1 MDVISALAVANTAIK
16 TVRSIAATS
25 KNARTG
31 AAEVYRELGK
41 YADAVEDVK
50 EWLGGKE
57 RKPNI
62 FKQLSF
68 KGSPTKIALSEL
80 ATRERIKNLEK
91 ELRHMFYWGE
101 LSHLSGDGYKQF
113 LSIRRSIETKRIRMQ
128 QELIERRKLFIRNA
142 SLTSLIIFMVGVL
155 IYLVKFLLEA
165 ING

>member
-1 MDVISALAVANTAIK
+1 MDVISALAVANSAIK

-41 YADAVEDVK
+41 YADAVEDIK
-50 EWLGGKE
+50 SWLGQKE

-62 FKQLSF
+62 FKQLTF
-68 KGSPTKIALSEL
+68 KGSSTKEALSEL
-80 ATRERIKNLEK
+80 ATRERVKTLES

-113 LSIRRSIETKRIRMQ
+113 LQIRRSIEQKRLRQQ
-128 QELIERRKLFIRNA
+128 QELIERRKAFIQNA
-142 SLTSLIIFMVGVL
+142 SLITLIVFGCGVVYWM
-155 IYLVKFLLEA
+155 IQIIVSAAK
-165 ING
+165 G